1 MKSKIYNGDLKL
13 EEVAATLAN
22 FFNRGPLS
30 SAASIEGDR
39 AFVQIGSQGG
49 AHSGGRTSIG
59 VSLHQTDGRLEA
71 QVGDQ
76 SVLGLAGSLGA
87 SALLAWLNPLNLLG
101 RLDDIAADIENLTL
115 EDQVWKVLDRIA
127 AEGGASQQLSARMQR
142 MMCPYCG
149 TANKLGEGRCV
160 ACGAPLGDVQPG
172 TCPKCGYLLTHNESK
187 CPNCGTLIQ
196 VQIKG

>member
-1 MKSKIYNGDLKL
+1 MKNKIYNGDLNL
-13 EEVAATLAN
+13 GEVAATLAN
-22 FFNRGPLS
+22 FFNRGALTS
-30 SAASIEGDR
+30 SASLEGER
-39 AFVQIGSQGG
+39 AFVQIATRPGF
-49 AHSGGRTSIG
+49 ASGGRTNIG

-127 AEGGASQQLSARMQR
+127 AEGGASQQLSERMRR
-142 MMCPYCG
+142 MVCPYCR
-149 TANKLGEGRCV
+149 TANKVGEGRCV
-160 ACGAPLGDVQPG
+160 ACGAPLGDVQPN
-172 TCPKCGYLLTHNESK
+172 TCPKCGFVLMHNEK
-187 CPNCGTLIQ
+187 VCPNCGYSLR
-196 VQIKG
+196 VSP